1 MSYVKDQ
8 DSSEES
14 GHGSTVNETRACL
27 HSDIT
32 ARQGAGDHVSRHAV
46 LHRQL
51 FLLSEYP
58 IKPRTVLRV
67 SQIERE
73 HANSNNNA
81 KIKSVNISQ
90 PIFESC
96 PVLRLFF

>member
-14 GHGSTVNETRACL
+14 GHGSTGNETRACL

-32 ARQGAGDHVSRHAV
+32 ARQGAGDHVSRPAV

-73 HANSNNNA
+73 HANSNHNA
-81 KIKSVNISQ
+81 KSVNISQ